1 MADALPHLT
10 PSSRC
15 LHSDR
20 ARKTRQPVLATL
32 VIGLREGLE
41 AALIVGIIAA
51 FLKRNGHSLR
61 AMWIGVLAAI
71 LLSVGVGIALE
82 LVSAS
87 LPQAQQEAMET
98 VIGAVAIVF
107 VTGMIVWMNT
117 HARGMRRELEASASA
132 ALGDGTAL
140 ALAGM
145 AFLAVL
151 KEGFETSVF
160 LLATFQS
167 STSTLAAVAGAVI
180 GIGIA
185 IGIGIGIYRGGVKLN
200 LGKFFKITGV
210 FLVFVAAGLVVSM
223 LRTAHEAGWLSIGQ
237 QNTLDL
243 SWLAPTGSV
252 QAALITGVLGIPADP
267 RVVEVIGWLCY
278 LIPVLAYCL
287 WPIKRRPRG
296 IQVPRLQLSIAAALA
311 ACAIILATAVPLTAA
326 TGSSADARLAG
337 GGTATL
343 QPHAHGV
350 TLIVERDR
358 ARTPVTFDDAQRTTT
373 EHAGI
378 VTDQWHAS
386 TTIAPK
392 HHPTTVT
399 IDDLV
404 ALEGGRLPVGVDAQ
418 ANPGPFTAIWREHV
432 TRTVWSVNDQ
442 LLDAKSTA
450 DTVLTVSNGGLPSPR
465 TFTVPNSTVPNSTPD
480 TWSVTSAS
488 VTAASAAITQSS
500 SAASEALLW
509 KLYLPIAAAVAALV
523 LLAFGLRGLA
533 RVRRIESG
541 ESEAADVQSRTAQPP
556 TTRSTTYAAK

>member
-1 MADALPHLT
+1 
-10 PSSRC
+10 
-15 LHSDR
+15 
-20 ARKTRQPVLATL
+20 VLATL

-61 AMWIGVLAAI
+61 SMWIGVIAAI
-71 LLSVGVGIALE
+71 LMSVGVGVALE

-98 VIGAVAIVF
+98 IIGAVAIVF

-167 STSTLAAVAGAVI
+167 STSTPAAVAGAVI

-237 QNTLDL
+237 QNTIDL

-296 IQVPRLQLSIAAALA
+296 IQVPRLQIGIAAALA
-311 ACAIILATAVPLTAA
+311 AAAIILAVAVPATATA
-326 TGSSADARLAG
+326 DPSAQARLVG
-337 GGTATL
+337 GGTASLHT
-343 QPHAHGV
+343 AGNSV
-350 TLIVERDR
+350 TLVVERDGV
-358 ARTPVTFDDAQRTTT
+358 RTPVTFNDAQRTTT
-373 EHAGI
+373 QHAGM
-378 VTDQWHAS
+378 VADRWRAS
-386 TTIAPK
+386 ATITPA
-392 HHPTTVT
+392 HHPKTVT

-418 ANPGPFTAIWREHV
+418 SNPGPFTATWRERV
-432 TRTVWSVNDQ
+432 TRTLWSVNGQ

-450 DTVLTVSNGGLPSPR
+450 DTVITISDGGLPSPR
-465 TFTVPNSTVPNSTPD
+465 TFSAPDSSTSSSGTSSSGTSSSGKSD
-480 TWSVTSAS
+480 AWSMTNGSA
-488 VTAASAAITQSS
+488 TAASAAIAQASA
-500 SAASEALLW
+500 AASEALLW

-523 LLAFGLRGLA
+523 LLAFGLRG
-533 RVRRIESG
+533 RRRLTKLQRIDS
-541 ESEAADVQSRTAQPP
+541 ADAQPSTAQSP
-556 TTRSTTYAAK
+556 TPRSTPYAAK

>member
-1 MADALPHLT
+1 
-10 PSSRC
+10 
-15 LHSDR
+15 
-20 ARKTRQPVLATL
+20 VLATL

-61 AMWIGVLAAI
+61 AMWIGVAAAI
-71 LLSVGVGIALE
+71 LLSVCVGVALE

-107 VTGMIVWMNT
+107 VTGMIVWMST
-117 HARGMRRELEASASA
+117 HARGMRRELEESASA

-200 LGKFFKITGV
+200 LAKFFKITGV

-237 QNTLDL
+237 QSTLDL

-278 LIPVLAYCL
+278 LIPVLAYCM
-287 WPIKRRPRG
+287 WPNKRRPRG
-296 IQVPRLQLSIAAALA
+296 IQVPRLQLGIAAALGVG
-311 ACAIILATAVPLTAA
+311 AIILAVAVPIPAA
-326 TGSSADARLAG
+326 VGTSTDARLAG
-337 GGTATL
+337 GGTAIMHTD
-343 QPHAHGV
+343 ANGV
-350 TLIVERDR
+350 TLIIERDGV
-358 ARTPVTFDDAQRTTT
+358 RTPVTFDDAKRTRA
-373 EHAGI
+373 EHAGMT
-378 VTDQWHAS
+378 TDRWHTS
-386 TTIAPK
+386 TTITPS
-392 HHPTTVT
+392 HHPKTLS

-404 ALEGGRLPVGVDAQ
+404 ALEGGRLPLGVDAQ
-418 ANPGPFTAIWREHV
+418 ANPGPFAASWREHV
-432 TRTVWSVNDQ
+432 TRTVWSANGQ
-442 LLDAKSTA
+442 LLDAKSVA
-450 DTVLTVSNGGLPSPR
+450 HTVLTVSNGGLPSPR
-465 TFTVPNSTVPNSTPD
+465 TFTVPVSSAPSGTSN
-480 TWSVTSAS
+480 TWSVTNTS
-488 VTAASAAITQSS
+488 VTAASTAITRASI
-500 SAASEALLW
+500 AASEVLLW
-509 KLYLPIAAAVAALV
+509 KLYLPIAAATAALV
-523 LLAFGLRGLA
+523 LLAFGLRGLT
-533 RVRRIESG
+533 RVRHLAAAG
-541 ESEAADVQSRTAQPP
+541 PEAVRTETADVQPHTPKPS

>member
-1 MADALPHLT
+1 
-10 PSSRC
+10 
-15 LHSDR
+15 
-20 ARKTRQPVLATL
+20 VLATL

-61 AMWIGVLAAI
+61 AMWIGVIAAI
-71 LLSVGVGIALE
+71 LLSVGVGVALE

-107 VTGMIVWMNT
+107 VTGMIVWMST

-237 QNTLDL
+237 QHTIDL

-296 IQVPRLQLSIAAALA
+296 IQVPRLQLGIAAALA
-311 ACAIILATAVPLTAA
+311 ACAIILAAAVPATATA
-326 TGSSADARLAG
+326 DPSAHARLVG
-337 GGTATL
+337 GGTASL
-343 QPHAHGV
+343 RAHGNSV
-350 TLIVERDR
+350 TLIIERDGV
-358 ARTPVTFDDAQRTTT
+358 RTPVTFNDAQRTTT
-373 EHAGI
+373 QHAGI
-378 VTDQWHAS
+378 VADRWRSS
-386 TTIAPK
+386 TTITPP
-392 HHPTTVT
+392 HHPTTMT

-418 ANPGPFTAIWREHV
+418 SNPGPFTATWREHV
-432 TRTVWSVNDQ
+432 TRALWSVNGQ

-450 DTVLTVSNGGLPSPR
+450 DTVVTISGGGLPSPR
-465 TFTVPNSTVPNSTPD
+465 TFSAPDSSTSSSGTSD
-480 TWSVTSAS
+480 AWGMSSGSVA
-488 VTAASAAITQSS
+488 AASAAITHASI
-500 SAASEALLW
+500 AASEALLW
-509 KLYLPIAAAVAALV
+509 KLYLPMAAAVAALV
-523 LLAFGLRGLA
+523 LLAFGLRGRRRLMKL
-533 RVRRIESG
+533 RRI
-541 ESEAADVQSRTAQPP
+541 AIADAQPSTTQPP
-556 TTRSTTYAAK
+556 TPRSTPYAAK